1 MSKDIILR
9 AWYDEN
15 GDLYRV
21 GRRGSRYFVESV
33 APAFE
38 PHAGEVTRK
47 YVTKAEAEA
56 FDPDP
61 TGELNCA

>member
-1 MSKDIILR
+1 MSEDIILH
-9 AWYDEN
+9 AWYDDH

-33 APAFE
+33 VPAFE
-38 PHAGEVTRK
+38 PRAGEVARK

-61 TGELNCA
+61 TGELNYA